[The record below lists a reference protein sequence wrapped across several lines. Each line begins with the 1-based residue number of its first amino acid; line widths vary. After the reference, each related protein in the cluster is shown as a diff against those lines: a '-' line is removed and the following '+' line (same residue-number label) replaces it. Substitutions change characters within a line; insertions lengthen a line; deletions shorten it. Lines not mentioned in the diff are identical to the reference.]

1 MIPVT
6 AFSYGNFIHETTAA
20 VVEDSEKNVKDR
32 EKRGK
37 ENKETK
43 GKIDFSKEDTD
54 LISLDSDD
62 DKGVTSQRLPNKSQN
77 SEKTSETNKQKNP
90 RGKET

>member
-1 MIPVT
+1 MAI
-6 AFSYGNFIHETTAA
+6 GHWGGWENFKTERKERKIKDKDN
-20 VVEDSEKNVKDR
+20 VDS
-32 EKRGK
+32 
-37 ENKETK
+37 
-43 GKIDFSKEDTD
+43 SKEEID